1 VSIVASIHGRITKP
15 PIERETKAGKSMA
28 IGNCAVDVTGR
39 DETDQ
44 QTLWVSIMCF
54 NDLAAQLAS
63 VKAGESVSAF
73 GRMTRGTWTTTEGE
87 TRESWTMLCDGLVT
101 TRSARPGQ
109 RTAKTP
115 GTDRQRNDASRRAG
129 WEQQGDELAF

>member
-1 VSIVASIHGRITKP
+1 VSIVASIHGRITKA
-15 PIERETKAGKSMA
+15 PIERETKTGKSMA

-54 NDLAAQLAS
+54 GDQAAQLAS
-63 VKAGESVSAF
+63 VKTGESISAF
-73 GRMTRGTWTTTEGE
+73 GRMTRGTWTTAEGE

-101 TRSARPGQ
+101 TRSARPNQ
-109 RTAKTP
+109 RKAASN
-115 GTDRQRNDASRRAG
+115 DRQRNDASRRAG
-129 WEQQGDELAF
+129 WETDGDAMGF